1 MDATIPS
8 LLGVLFLTFFLA
20 KGLGLIAQRLGA
32 PSMVGEIIAGIVIA
46 NVAVGSFSL
55 LGFLSLSPSGNGNL
69 EVVQAL
75 AELGLVFLVFYV
87 GMKMR
92 PADLLELGR
101 PAAKIAIF
109 GAIVPFLIGLGLFLA
124 FEGVSNYLAGL
135 FVGIALVATS
145 VGIVAHVLESH
156 RLLEGPEGRL
166 ILTAAVIEDIIA
178 FVALAI
184 LLGFAR
190 GQSSVD
196 LSYQVGLVVVMAV
209 GLVTLTI
216 YVTGPVVRRYL
227 SRATSEPSGEKPIS
241 NGPFVLALLLCLG
254 AGALAESFAL
264 AAIVGAFLAGIA
276 MGDVAPRY
284 GLARSFGALNEFLV
298 PFFFLF
304 IGLQISGADLLA
316 VWPLALTVTGIAIA
330 VKIGAGALDS
340 REHGWQ
346 GGLEIGTAMVARG
359 EVGVIIAVSAY
370 QVGAL
375 NSDYYTAIVVM
386 AILTAVI
393 GPWMFDRVARRR
405 RDSMRNSG
413 RDPAGGFE
421 DPAPAGSEPVP
432 QA

>member
-1 MDATIPS
+1 MDVIPS
-8 LLGVLFLTFFLA
+8 LLGVLFLAFLLA
-20 KGLGLIAQRLGA
+20 KAFGVVAQRLGA

-46 NVAVGSFSL
+46 NVAYGSFHFLS
-55 LGFLSLSPSGNGNL
+55 FLSLTPTGDGNL
-69 EVVQAL
+69 EVVEAL
-75 AELGLVFLVFYV
+75 AELGLVFLVFHV
-87 GMKMR
+87 GMKLR

-109 GAIVPFLIGLGLFLA
+109 GAIVPFLVGLGLFLA
-124 FEGVSNYLAGL
+124 FEGWSNYLAGL

-145 VGIVAHVLESH
+145 VGIVAHLLESH
-156 RLLEGPEGRL
+156 NALDGRPGRL

-190 GQSSVD
+190 GQSSID
-196 LSYQVGLVVVMAV
+196 LSYQVGLVIVMAI
-209 GLVTLTI
+209 GLVALTL

-227 SRATSEPSGEKPIS
+227 SKVPPDPAEPARIS

-264 AAIVGAFLAGIA
+264 AAIVGAFLAGTA

-298 PFFFLF
+298 PFFFLY

-316 VWPLALTVTGIAIA
+316 VWPLALLVTAIAIA

-340 REHGWQ
+340 HERGRQ
-346 GGLEIGTAMVARG
+346 AGLEIGTAMVARG

-375 NSDYYTAIVVM
+375 DSDYYTAIVVM
-386 AILTAVI
+386 SILTAMI
-393 GPWMFDRVARRR
+393 GPWMFNQVLRRR
-405 RDSMRNSG
+405 RDPAVGSAAESV
-413 RDPAGGFE
+413 RDSEEA
-421 DPAPAGSEPVP
+421 DPSGSEPVP

>member
-1 MDATIPS
+1 MDAIPS
-8 LLGVLFLTFFLA
+8 LLGVLFLTFLLA
-20 KGLGLIAQRLGA
+20 KGLGLVAQRLGA

-46 NVAVGSFSL
+46 NVAVGSFNL
-55 LGFLSLSPSGNGNL
+55 LNFLSLTSTGDGNL
-69 EVVQAL
+69 QVVEAL

-92 PADLLELGR
+92 PTDLLELGR

-124 FEGVSNYLAGL
+124 FEGASSYLAGL

-156 RLLEGPEGRL
+156 RLLEGRRGRL
-166 ILTAAVIEDIIA
+166 ILTATVIEDIIA

-190 GQSSVD
+190 GQSSID

-209 GLVTLTI
+209 GLVALTI

-227 SRATSEPSGEKPIS
+227 SQAPSEPSEPKLIS
-241 NGPFVLALLLCLG
+241 NGPFILALLLCLG

-284 GLARSFGALNEFLV
+284 GLPRSFGALNEFLV
-298 PFFFLF
+298 PFFFLY

-316 VWPLALTVTGIAIA
+316 VWPLALAVTAIAIA
-330 VKIGAGALDS
+330 VKVAAGVLDS
-340 REHGWQ
+340 REHGRQ
-346 GGLEIGTAMVARG
+346 EGLEIGTAMVARG

-375 NSDYYTAIVVM
+375 DSDYYTAIVVM
-386 AILTAVI
+386 AILTAII
-393 GPWMFDRVARRR
+393 GPWMFDRVPRRR
-405 RDSMRNSG
+405 RGASPGSG
-413 RDPAGGFE
+413 ADPARRSE
-421 DPAPAGSEPVP
+421 EPVPVGSEPVP